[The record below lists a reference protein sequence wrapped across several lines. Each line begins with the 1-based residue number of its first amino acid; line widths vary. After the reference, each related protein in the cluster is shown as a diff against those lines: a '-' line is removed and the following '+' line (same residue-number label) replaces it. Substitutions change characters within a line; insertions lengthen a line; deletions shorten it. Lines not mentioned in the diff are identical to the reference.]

1 MIKGIGIDLIEIS
14 RIKKTIQQSE
24 RFVHRILTEK
34 EKKLFFSIRNERRR
48 SEFLAGRFYGKEAF
62 AKAAGTGIGTL
73 SLKHIEVLKVSVC
86 APVLTAEGYESQKIF
101 ISISHS
107 QDYAVA
113 QVVIGNNYDC
123 SLSHICWGCL
133 ILF

>member
-14 RIKKTIQQSE
+14 RIKKTIQQNE

-48 SEFLAGRFYGKEAF
+48 IEFLAGRFAAKEAF
-62 AKAAGTGIGTL
+62 AKAVGTGIGTL
-73 SLKHIEVLKVSVC
+73 SFKHIEVLKDSVG

-113 QVVIGNNYDC
+113 QVVIGNNYD
-123 SLSHICWGCL
+123 
-133 ILF
+133 